1 MASYSIYTLYPMIN
15 RIAAAHIHN
24 HRVVVF
30 FILCVP
36 LSKSP
41 RSLLK
46 KDNILYKNLQREISQ
61 FRWVLQTAKTKSG
74 SVSTVIV

>member
-15 RIAAAHIHN
+15 RIAAPHIHN
-24 HRVVVF
+24 HRVF
-30 FILCVP
+30 FLILRVP

-41 RSLLK
+41 RSVLK

-61 FRWVLQTAKTKSG
+61 FLWIL
-74 SVSTVIV
+74 